1 MLALIPFVRNI
12 IEYTVKEYSKNNDYL
27 FLTSLLH
34 IKHETN
40 NIIFNNLLD
49 IYNRYLNIDT
59 FESDIELE
67 GKVCEA
73 LYKKADEVTASDCDL
88 EYKLLLAIAIRHKA
102 ERFMLNILE
111 NRAESITWNVRRSE
125 QTGVFDEFCNY
136 LDNANNQT
144 RELYYVVKQFV
155 PKATIEILDEVNIMT
170 PENIHLNSFMYEP
183 LLDMD
188 IQELLNL
195 YSRVKALNV

>member
-1 MLALIPFVRNI
+1 M
-12 IEYTVKEYSKNNDYL
+12 
-27 FLTSLLH
+27 
-34 IKHETN
+34 
-40 NIIFNNLLD
+40 
-49 IYNRYLNIDT
+49 IYQIYIIDT

-73 LYKKADEVTASDCDL
+73 LYKEADEVTTGDCDL

-102 ERFMLNILE
+102 ERFMFNILE
-111 NRAESITWNVRRSE
+111 NRTEPITWNIRRSE
-125 QTGVFDEFCNY
+125 QTGLFDEFCNY

-155 PKATIEILDEVNIMT
+155 SKEIIEILDEVNIMT

-195 YSRVKALNV
+195 YSKVKALNV